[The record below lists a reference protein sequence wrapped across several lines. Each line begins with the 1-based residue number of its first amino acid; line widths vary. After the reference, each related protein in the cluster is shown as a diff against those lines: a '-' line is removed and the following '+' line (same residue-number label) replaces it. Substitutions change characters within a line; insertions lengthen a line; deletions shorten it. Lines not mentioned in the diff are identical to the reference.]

1 MGARFAHWWC
11 NQCEPKEEALMGGHE
26 GKNEG
31 WGKRDQDF
39 GDPKRD
45 PALDEG
51 PDNVPD
57 GMTNRPGKD
66 RGAEPGAHGTAP
78 PQPDIKPGTK
88 IDLEDKT

>member
-1 MGARFAHWWC
+1 
-11 NQCEPKEEALMGGHE
+11 MGGHD
-26 GKNEG
+26 GKNSG

-57 GMTNRPGKD
+57 SFTHKPGKD
-66 RGAEPGAHGTAP
+66 RSAEPGAHGAQTVE
-78 PQPDIKPGTK
+78 PDIKPGTRIDIDEK
-88 IDLEDKT
+88 I